1 MYTTLNSL
9 PIVKTVP
16 INTMQINKNNQISLL
31 FRVNTFPIV
40 YNPETQKHFTKLERP
55 KDEGELMDTSSEV
68 GKLISV

>member
-1 MYTTLNSL
+1 
-9 PIVKTVP
+9 
-16 INTMQINKNNQISLL
+16 MQINNSNQISLF

-68 GKLISV
+68 GKLTSESNSICGIRKSVHVAPIQ

>member
-1 MYTTLNSL
+1 
-9 PIVKTVP
+9 
-16 INTMQINKNNQISLL
+16 MQINKNNQICLF

-68 GKLISV
+68 GKWISV